1 MSSRFLV
8 LAVDGGAG
16 TGKSTTAHSLS
27 KALNLMH
34 VDTGSH
40 YRAITRALLDLNLH
54 PRDVDKYLNKNNLP
68 LSTEVIDSRSC
79 LLINDIRFDQSI
91 LRSPQINEMVSD
103 FSSQASVR
111 GLLFEYQRSQVQVA
125 RENNFNGLVM
135 EGRDIGTVILPDA
148 DLKIFLEADPTIRV
162 DRRSK
167 DGETDQISNRDK
179 KDASRKIAPLIAANG
194 CIRIDTGKSG
204 IDEVTQSILEVI
216 EKLP

>member
-40 YRAITRALLDLNLH
+40 YRAITRALLDLNLR
-54 PRDVDKYLNKNNLP
+54 PRDVDKYLNKNDLP
-68 LSTEVIDSRSC
+68 LGTEVIDGRSC

-91 LRSPQINEMVSD
+91 LRSPEINEMVSD

-167 DGETDQISNRDK
+167 DGETDQISNRDE
-179 KDASRKIAPLIAANG
+179 KDASRKIAPLVAANG

>member
-40 YRAITRALLDLNLH
+40 YRAITRALLDLNLL
-54 PRDVDKYLNKNNLP
+54 PGDVEEYLNKNTLP
-68 LSTEVIDSRSC
+68 LGTEVIDSRSC
-79 LLINDIRFDQSI
+79 LLINDIRFEQSI
-91 LRSPQINEMVSD
+91 LRSPEINDSVSD
-103 FSSQASVR
+103 YSSQASVR

-167 DGETDQISNRDK
+167 DGETDQISNRDE
-179 KDASRKIAPLIAANG
+179 KDASRKIAPLVAANG
-194 CIRIDTGKSG
+194 CIRIDTGQSG

>member
-40 YRAITRALLDLNLH
+40 YRAITRALLDLNLR
-54 PRDVDKYLNKNNLP
+54 PRDVEKYLNKNDLP
-68 LSTEVIDSRSC
+68 LGTEVIDGRSC

-91 LRSPQINEMVSD
+91 LRSPEINESVSD

-135 EGRDIGTVILPDA
+135 EGRDIGTIILPDA

-167 DGETDQISNRDK
+167 DGETDQISNRDE
-179 KDASRKIAPLIAANG
+179 KDTSRKIAPLVAANG

-204 IDEVTQSILEVI
+204 IEEVTQSILEVI